1 MRTYT
6 FQEGLGDTIFSG
18 MRTVPVVDE
27 GGALTGRV
35 VRGQIE
41 GCESARTFRW
51 ETPAGGATQIGVRK
65 MTARSVLGRLL
76 RPTYAVTHSGP
87 QGEEGAGGMGTEP
100 AEDEQAGVLKD
111 RIGENILYFAVEGTV
126 DGHRVVILEDWD
138 GTVVMEV
145 RTEGEGAKRRKR
157 RIGRFSSGGLLTR
170 TQVQVDED
178 VLQELCPGQAPTST
192 VLFGL
197 MVLMPY
203 IHRVHTEESG
213 LIEELLG

>member
-6 FQEGLGDTIFSG
+6 FQEGLGDTIFRG
-18 MRTVPVVDE
+18 MRTVPVMDE

-35 VRGQIE
+35 VRGEIE
-41 GCESARTFRW
+41 GCERARTFRW
-51 ETPAGGATQIGVRK
+51 ETLAGERTQIGVRT
-65 MTARSVLGRLL
+65 MTVRSVVGRLL
-76 RPTYAVTHSGP
+76 RPSYAVTHAGP
-87 QGEEGAGGMGTEP
+87 ESDGGPESDEP
-100 AEDEQAGVLKD
+100 AGVLKD

>member
-6 FQEGLGDTIFSG
+6 FQEGLGDTIVRG
-18 MRTVPVVDE
+18 MRTVPVMDE

-87 QGEEGAGGMGTEP
+87 QDAEGAGGVGTEP

-126 DGHRVVILEDWD
+126 DSHRVVILEDWD
-138 GTVVMEV
+138 GTVVVEV
-145 RTEGEGAKRRKR
+145 RPPRARKI
-157 RIGRFSSGGLLTR
+157 RIGRFSSGGLLSRTR
-170 TQVQVDED
+170 VQVDED
-178 VLQELCPGQAPTST
+178 AVQELCPGQAPADT

-197 MVLMPY
+197 LILMPY
-203 IHRVHTEESG
+203 IHRVYTEETG